1 MNKSRNEIPTIDVN
15 LVTITTKAGK
25 EFGFDTANQI
35 EVEVQTETQD
45 AVRLVIKGRLRA
57 QKPEEATITGHQ
69 ITLHDNV
76 FNPEL
81 VKVLQGGKILYF
93 QDADKQV
100 TSENPTN
107 FGFAKYTPPVAGSA
121 EKGEVFTLNAYSAIY
136 NAAGVITGYEKTM
149 YPNCQGVPV
158 AFNSEDGT
166 FRAPEYTINS
176 APDTG
181 EPPYEVEWVANL
193 PVLDDPD
200 AVHVTGITVYP
211 VTASLYVGGTVS
223 VTANVEPVLATDKT
237 VAWSTSNSSV
247 ATVDESGV
255 ITAVGVGSAVI
266 TATTNDGGFTA
277 SVNVTVNAKEVVT
290 VTGTDGSTTY
300 DSESAEPQTFD
311 ATTLFATD
319 PATGIGAITYSITA
333 GDNVATIDSST
344 GLVTMTGT
352 GEITITAIVAET
364 ATTQAASGS
373 AVLTI
378 TAA

>member
-35 EVEVQTETQD
+35 EVEVQTETSD
-45 AVRLVIKGRLRA
+45 SVKLVVKGILRA
-57 QKPEEATITGHQ
+57 QKPQESTITGHA

-81 VKVLQGGKILYF
+81 VKVLQGGKVYYF
-93 QDADKQV
+93 QDEEKTIV
-100 TSENPTN
+100 SENETS
-107 FGFAKYTPPVAGSA
+107 FGFAKYTPPVAGSP
-121 EKGEVFTLNAYSAIY
+121 EKGELFTLNAYSAIY

-181 EPPYEVEWVANL
+181 EAPYEIEWVKEL
-193 PVLDDPD
+193 PTLDDPG
-200 AVHVTGITVYP
+200 AVHVTGVMVYP
-211 VTASLYVGGTVS
+211 VSASIYVGGTTMI
-223 VTANVEPVLATDKT
+223 TATVEPALATDKT
-237 VAWSTSNSSV
+237 VTWSTSNASV
-247 ATVDESGV
+247 AIVSDGMV
-255 ITAVGVGSAVI
+255 TAIGAGTATI

-277 SVNVTVNAKEVVT
+277 TTEITVNAKEAVT
-290 VTGTDGSTTY
+290 VTGTDDSTTY
-300 DSESAEPQTFD
+300 DSGSSDPQTFD
-311 ATTLFATD
+311 ASAMFVTD
-319 PATGIGAITYSITA
+319 PATGIGAITYAITA
-333 GDNVATIDSST
+333 GDAVATVDAST

-352 GEITITAIVAET
+352 GEVTITATVAET
-364 ATTQAASGS
+364 ATTQAASGT

>member
-15 LVTITTKAGK
+15 LVTITTNAGK

-81 VKVLQGGKILYF
+81 VKVLQGGKIFYF
-93 QDADKQV
+93 QDADKQ
-100 TSENPTN
+100 TMSENPTN
-107 FGFAKYTPPVAGSA
+107 FGFAKYTPPVAGSG

-158 AFNSEDGT
+158 AFSSEDGT

-181 EPPYEVEWVANL
+181 EAPYDIEWVANL

-200 AVHVTGITVYP
+200 AVHVTGVSVVPTVA
-211 VTASLYVGGTVS
+211 TLYIGGTTT
-223 VTANVEPVLATDKT
+223 VTPVIEPALATDKT
-237 VAWSTSNSSV
+237 VTWATSNPSIV
-247 ATVDESGV
+247 TVDNGV
-255 ITAVGVGSAVI
+255 ITAVGVGD
-266 TATTNDGGFTA
+266 ATVTVTTVDGGFTA
-277 SVNVTVNAKEVVT
+277 DVAVTVQAKATVT
-290 VTGTDGSTTY
+290 VTGTDDTTTY
-300 DSESAEPQTFD
+300 DSGSAEPQTFD
-311 ATTLFATD
+311 ASAMFTTD
-319 PATGIGAITYSITA
+319 PASGIGAISYSITA

-344 GLVTMTGT
+344 GLVTMTGV
-352 GEITITAIVAET
+352 GDITITAIVAET
-364 ATTQAASGS
+364 ATTQAASGT
-373 AVLTI
+373 AVLSI

>member
-15 LVTITTKAGK
+15 LVTVTTKSGK

-45 AVRLVIKGRLRA
+45 AVRLVVKGRLRA

-81 VKVLQGGKILYF
+81 VKVLQGGKIYYF
-93 QDADKQV
+93 QDADKQ
-100 TSENPTN
+100 TMSENPTN

-158 AFNSEDGT
+158 AFSSEDGT

-181 EPPYEVEWVANL
+181 EAPYEVEWVAEL

-211 VTASLYVGGTVS
+211 TTGILYVGGTTTITPVI
-223 VTANVEPVLATDKT
+223 EPALGTDKT
-237 VAWSTSNSSV
+237 VTWTSSNESV
-247 ATVDESGV
+247 ATVDNGV
-255 ITAVGVGSAVI
+255 VTAIGIGNATI

-277 SVNVTVNAKEVVT
+277 IAAITVQAKTAVT

-300 DSESAEPQTFD
+300 DSESSDPQTFD
-311 ATTLFATD
+311 ATTLFVTD

-344 GLVTMTGT
+344 GLVTITGT
-352 GEITITAIVAET
+352 GEVTITAVVAET

-378 TAA
+378 SAA

>member
-35 EVEVQTETQD
+35 EVEVQTETSD
-45 AVRLVIKGRLRA
+45 SVKLVVKGILRA
-57 QKPEEATITGHQ
+57 QKPQESTITGHA

-81 VKVLQGGKILYF
+81 VKVLQGGKVYYF
-93 QDADKQV
+93 QDEEKTIV
-100 TSENPTN
+100 SENETS
-107 FGFAKYTPPVAGSA
+107 FGFAKYTPPVAGSP
-121 EKGEVFTLNAYSAIY
+121 EKGELFTLNAYSAIY

-181 EPPYEVEWVANL
+181 EAPYEIEWVKEL
-193 PVLDDPD
+193 PTLDDPG
-200 AVHVTGITVYP
+200 AVHVTGVMVYP
-211 VTASLYVGGTVS
+211 VSASVYVGGTAMI
-223 VTANVEPVLATDKT
+223 TATVEPALATDKT
-237 VAWSTSNSSV
+237 VTWSTSNASV
-247 ATVDESGV
+247 AIVSDGMV
-255 ITAVGVGSAVI
+255 TAIGAGTATI

-277 SVNVTVNAKEVVT
+277 TTEITVNAKEAVT
-290 VTGTDGSTTY
+290 VTGTDDSTTY
-300 DSESAEPQTFD
+300 DSGSSDPQTFD
-311 ATTLFATD
+311 ASAMFVTD
-319 PATGIGAITYSITA
+319 PATGIGAITYAVTA
-333 GDNVATIDSST
+333 GDAVATIDAST

-352 GEITITAIVAET
+352 GEVTITATVAET
-364 ATTQAASGS
+364 ATTQAASGT

>member
-15 LVTITTKAGK
+15 LVTITTNAGK

-69 ITLHDNV
+69 VTLHDNV

-81 VKVLQGGKILYF
+81 VKVLQGGKIFYF
-93 QDADKQV
+93 QDADKQ
-100 TSENPTN
+100 TMSENPTN
-107 FGFAKYTPPVAGSA
+107 FGFAKYTPPVAGSG

-158 AFNSEDGT
+158 AFSSEDGT

-181 EPPYEVEWVANL
+181 EAPYEVEWVANL

-200 AVHVTGITVYP
+200 AVHVTGVSVVPTVA
-211 VTASLYVGGTVS
+211 TLYIGGTTT
-223 VTANVEPVLATDKT
+223 VTPVIEPALATDKT
-237 VAWSTSNSSV
+237 VTWATSNPSIV
-247 ATVDESGV
+247 NVDNGV
-255 ITAVGVGSAVI
+255 ITAVGVGD
-266 TATTNDGGFTA
+266 ATVTVTTVDGGFTA
-277 SVNVTVNAKEVVT
+277 DVAVTVQAKATVT
-290 VTGTDGSTTY
+290 VTGTDDTTTY
-300 DSESAEPQTFD
+300 NSESAEPQTFD
-311 ATTLFATD
+311 ASAMFTTD
-319 PATGIGAITYSITA
+319 PASGIGTISYSITA

-344 GLVTMTGT
+344 GLVTMTGI
-352 GEITITAIVAET
+352 GDITITAIVAET
-364 ATTQAASGS
+364 ATTQAASGT
-373 AVLTI
+373 AVLSI

>member
-15 LVTITTKAGK
+15 LVTITTKSGK

-45 AVRLVIKGRLRA
+45 AVRLVVKGRLRA

-81 VKVLQGGKILYF
+81 VKVLQGGKIYYF
-93 QDADKQV
+93 QDADKQ
-100 TSENPTN
+100 TMSENPTN

-158 AFNSEDGT
+158 AFSSEDGT

-181 EPPYEVEWVANL
+181 EAPYEVEWVAEL

-211 VTASLYVGGTVS
+211 TTGILYVGGTTTITPVI
-223 VTANVEPVLATDKT
+223 EPALATDKT
-237 VAWSTSNSSV
+237 VTWTTSNESV
-247 ATVDESGV
+247 ATVDNGV
-255 ITAVGVGSAVI
+255 VTAIGIGNATI

-277 SVNVTVNAKEVVT
+277 IAAITVQAKTAVT

-300 DSESAEPQTFD
+300 DSESSDPQTFD
-311 ATTLFATD
+311 ATTLFVTD

-344 GLVTMTGT
+344 GLVTITGT
-352 GEITITAIVAET
+352 GEVTITAVVAET

>member
-15 LVTITTKAGK
+15 LVTITTKSGK

-45 AVRLVIKGRLRA
+45 AVRLVVKGRLRA

-93 QDADKQV
+93 QDADKQ
-100 TSENPTN
+100 TMSENPTN

-158 AFNSEDGT
+158 AFSSEDGT

-181 EPPYEVEWVANL
+181 EAPYEVEWVAEL

-211 VTASLYVGGTVS
+211 TSGTLYVGGTTTITPVI
-223 VTANVEPVLATDKT
+223 EPALATDKT
-237 VAWSTSNSSV
+237 VTWTSSNESV
-247 ATVDESGV
+247 ATVDNGV
-255 ITAVGVGSAVI
+255 VTAIGIGNATI

-277 SVNVTVNAKEVVT
+277 EAAITVQAKTAVT

-300 DSESAEPQTFD
+300 DSESSEPQTFD
-311 ATTLFATD
+311 ATTLFVTD

-344 GLVTMTGT
+344 GLVTITGT
-352 GEITITAIVAET
+352 GEITITAA
-364 ATTQAASGS
+364 
-373 AVLTI
+373 
-378 TAA
+378 